1 MDFGEALDCAGGADA
16 RAGVAPDFADSS
28 PVMGKVGRSSETT
41 S

>member
-28 PVMGKVGRSSETT
+28 PVMG
-41 S
+41 